1 MYDILVEKRRTNIK
15 EFRIYLNNLMESIY
29 HFYSL
34 KINNQENGINE
45 ENIFALHKVYQLLN
59 HLIKERNP
67 EVNKLFEER
76 SL

>member
-34 KINNQENGINE
+34 KINNQENGLMKKIFMRYIKFIN
-45 ENIFALHKVYQLLN
+45 Y
-59 HLIKERNP
+59 
-67 EVNKLFEER
+67 
-76 SL
+76 